1 MNPGPMMVEVKPE
14 ELMEICHGKLRLV
27 PRLLQV
33 DEKGDGR
40 LRPVKPGDRVRLWS
54 HGKYGQY
61 SFAYDKSFKVVR
73 AFAEFSAITDRAI
86 RAETLLRKL
95 PDRKI

>member
-1 MNPGPMMVEVKPE
+1 MNAGPMMVEVRPE
-14 ELMEICHGKLRLV
+14 EIMEICDKGLRLI

-33 DEKGDGR
+33 DEKGDGN

-54 HGKYGQY
+54 HGKCGQY
-61 SFAYDKSFKVVR
+61 SFRYDKRFKVVR
-73 AFAEFSAITDRAI
+73 AFAEFSAITDRAV

-95 PDRKI
+95 PDRKK

>member
-1 MNPGPMMVEVKPE
+1 MTAGEMMVEVKPE
-14 ELMEICHGKLRLV
+14 ELMEICDGKLRLI

-33 DEKGDGR
+33 DEKGDR
-40 LRPVKPGDRVRLWS
+40 NLRPVKPGDRVRLWS

-61 SFAYDKSFKVVR
+61 SFRYDKRFKVVR

-95 PDRKI
+95 PDKK